1 VIGLHG
7 LPVAFIHHESC
18 HGVLTELI
26 ELPEAAAPGH

>member
-1 VIGLHG
+1 

-26 ELPEAAAPGH
+26 EIPEEGSTRQ